1 MYNCNYNQDGMYQ
14 KEGVGNISK
23 IENYSHLKRTINILS
38 INTFIIFVTC
48 LTIIFIVLNVG
59 NIFNTSNLVNDI
71 FRTLLVIDYTDFEG
85 WVELVGVMVIALVL
99 LGYVLLVASAAL
111 TIWFI
116 GFAVHIIAI
125 AVNKRTNN
133 NKLMALNILLAVE
146 IIYDIILSIVGILV
160 SINTY
165 PIYIIISIVI
175 LLISVIAVLSMLYSN
190 NN

>member
-14 KEGVGNISK
+14 KEDVGNISK

-48 LTIIFIVLNVG
+48 LTIIFIVLNMK
-59 NIFNTSNLVNDI
+59 NMFNTSNLVNDI

-85 WVELVGVMVIALVL
+85 LVELVGVIVIALVL
-99 LGYVLLVASAAL
+99 LGYVLLVASAVL

-125 AVNKRTNN
+125 TVNKRTDN

>member
-1 MYNCNYNQDGMYQ
+1 MYQ
-14 KEGVGNISK
+14 KEDVGNISK